1 MTFRK
6 ILLLAAMG
14 SLTLTGCATSMAATS
29 DTSDYRARGMSAQQQ
44 AAAVASDPDIAVVQS
59 MITAWNVR
67 DWDLVA
73 DLFTEDG
80 SLHSMMIDPVVG
92 RETIRERIV
101 GLGAGID
108 DITLHIVNMGRVG
121 NVIMIERVD
130 EFTYN
135 GHYGKV
141 PVVGILEIE
150 DGLVKEWREYYDRA
164 ELIHALGLEEDF
176 G

>member
-6 ILLLAAMG
+6 IILLTAMSG
-14 SLTLTGCATSMAATS
+14 LTLAGCAHSMAAA
-29 DTSDYRARGMSAQQQ
+29 SDYRERGMSTQQKE
-44 AAAVASDPDIAVVQS
+44 ALVASDPDIAVVQN
-59 MITAWNVR
+59 MITAWNVH

-73 DLFTEDG
+73 DLFAEDG

-108 DITLHIVNMGRVG
+108 DITLHIINMGRVG

-164 ELIHALGLEEDF
+164 ELLHELGLEEDF

>member
-6 ILLLAAMG
+6 FILLTAMSG
-14 SLTLTGCATSMAATS
+14 LTLAGCAHSMTS
-29 DTSDYRARGMSAQQQ
+29 TSDYRDRGMSTQQKE
-44 AAAVASDPDIAVVQS
+44 ALVASDPDIAVVQK

-67 DWDLVA
+67 DWNLVA

-80 SLHSMMIDPVVG
+80 NLHSMMIDPVIG
-92 RETIRERIV
+92 RETIRKRIV
-101 GLGAGID
+101 GLGAGIE

-121 NVIMIERVD
+121 DVIMIERVD

-135 GHYGKV
+135 GNYGKV

-164 ELIHALGLEEDF
+164 ELLHALGLEEDF